1 MREPE
6 ILPTGSQWTF
16 SFCKSEPNFRSDDLS
31 DKKLTQGGNSV
42 VTNYLT
48 RN

>member
-16 SFCKSEPNFRSDDLS
+16 SFCKS
-31 DKKLTQGGNSV
+31 DKALLRENIIKILEEEGVSGASS
-42 VTNYLT
+42 
-48 RN
+48 